1 MTECAEYEAML
12 RITKQFSSMKKAQIY
27 QNMLY
32 DKYDYVRLTRSP
44 LFEESGTYVW
54 EVKEGVW
61 CL

>member
-12 RITKQFSSMKKAQIY
+12 RITKQFSSMKKAQTY

-54 EVKEGVW
+54 EVK
-61 CL
+61 